1 MQRNGIVVLVSVA
14 LLSVAG
20 IVAAYLFTHK
30 PQPEPLS
37 AGEKA
42 IQQAHEERV
51 ACLEGG
57 GSWDP
62 NAPLRGEPSCQH
74 SEPTTAAPAVEEPS
88 TSDGGGSGGSGGRT
102 IGEALNGTWGTAE
115 QVVNHFTAA
124 ERQAFCSLVYQL
136 GYAPALRVFERKWN
150 APHPPAQEV
159 FDEAVSRCL

>member
-1 MQRNGIVVLVSVA
+1 MQRNGIVVLGSVA
-14 LLSVAG
+14 LATVAI

-37 AGEKA
+37 AGEKY

-74 SEPTTAAPAVEEPS
+74 SEPTTAAPAVEPPS
-88 TSDGGGSGGSGGRT
+88 TSDGGGSGGKT
-102 IGEALNGTWGTAE
+102 IQELAYGTPEQYVNRQFTPAE
-115 QVVNHFTAA
+115 LAQ
-124 ERQAFCSLVYQL
+124 FCSIAIQAGFDASLRGWMSGWHVP
-136 GYAPALRVFERKWN
+136 GTSRSYAK
-150 APHPPAQEV
+150 EV
-159 FDEAVSRCL
+159 FMEAASRCV